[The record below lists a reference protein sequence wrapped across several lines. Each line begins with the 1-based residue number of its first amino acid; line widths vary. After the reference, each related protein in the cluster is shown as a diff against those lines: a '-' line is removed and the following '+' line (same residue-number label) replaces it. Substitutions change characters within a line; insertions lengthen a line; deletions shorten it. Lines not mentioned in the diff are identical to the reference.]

1 MTNPVN
7 DIFRQAQ
14 QGSVAAIIQMLN
26 DKLAD
31 SGVRTRAMF
40 ADGVLQ
46 LLCEAATAEQMDQ
59 ASLTERVK
67 QILEAIAP
75 RNIRRVNINSRI
87 VCEQQLLWLD
97 EIRRHPDKLL
107 WSEEIVLKQSSFW
120 KQWQQDRQA
129 ERMDTLAG
137 LPTQS
142 SHELQN
148 QRQLKR
154 GGLLGAGSLA
164 LLLLLGWGAYTWL
177 RPGQSPSQATAS
189 PATSASPVATT
200 AMATEA
206 EAFVS
211 AVRLAEK
218 AAQQGTTA
226 KTAAEWLAIATTWQ
240 QASDLMA
247 KVPETDPRYKL
258 AEERIDAYR
267 QNREAALQALQ
278 RVQSVTPDTP

>member
-40 ADGVLQ
+40 AEGVLQ

-59 ASLTERVK
+59 ALLTERVK
-67 QILEAIAP
+67 QILQAIAP

-107 WSEEIVLKQSSFW
+107 WSQEIALKQPSIW
-120 KQWQQDRQA
+120 RQWQRDRQA
-129 ERMDTLAG
+129 ERTDALAG

-164 LLLLLGWGAYTWL
+164 MLLLLGWGAYTWL
-177 RPGQSPSQATAS
+177 RPGQSPSQAAS

-200 AMATEA
+200 ALTTEP

-226 KTAAEWLAIATTWQ
+226 KTSAEWLAIATTWQ

-258 AEERIDAYR
+258 AEERIESYR

-278 RVQSVTPDTP
+278 RIQSVTPTAP

>member
-40 ADGVLQ
+40 AEGVLQ

-59 ASLTERVK
+59 ALLTERVK
-67 QILEAIAP
+67 QILQAIAP

-107 WSEEIVLKQSSFW
+107 WSQEIALKQPNLW
-120 KQWQQDRQA
+120 RQWQRDRQS
-129 ERMDTLAG
+129 ERTDALAG

-142 SHELQN
+142 PHELQN

-164 LLLLLGWGAYTWL
+164 MLLLLGWGAYTWL
-177 RPGQSPSQATAS
+177 RPGQSPPQATVS
-189 PATSASPVATT
+189 PVSSASSAPTT
-200 AMATEA
+200 ALATEPESFA
-206 EAFVS
+206 S

-258 AEERIDAYR
+258 AEERIAAYR

-278 RVQSVTPDTP
+278 RVQSVAPSTP

>member
-46 LLCEAATAEQMDQ
+46 LLCEAATATQMDQ
-59 ASLTERVK
+59 ASLTERVQ

-107 WSEEIVLKQSSFW
+107 WSQEIVLKKPNIW
-120 KQWQQDRQA
+120 KQWQQDRQD
-129 ERMDTLAG
+129 ERTDALAA
-137 LPTQS
+137 LPAQS
-142 SHELQN
+142 PREVQN

-154 GGLLGAGSLA
+154 GGLIGAGSLA
-164 LLLLLGWGAYTWL
+164 AVMLLGWGAYTWFQSNQFL
-177 RPGQSPSQATAS
+177 PQSTTSPSSPAS
-189 PATSASPVATT
+189 PASTT
-200 AMATEA
+200 ALATET

-211 AVRLAEK
+211 AVRLAEQ

-226 KTAAEWLAIATTWQ
+226 KTAAEWLAIATKWQ

-247 KVPETDPRYKL
+247 KVPETDPRYTL
-258 AEERIDAYR
+258 AEERIATYR

-278 RVQSVTPDTP
+278 RFQSVTPSTP